1 LAEQKKKTSGKP
13 GVKKSTAP
21 ASKKTSTTNTSAAG
35 KSAGSKKLSKKAEE
49 LQRKQRRDM
58 WMIGL
63 FLVSLITLFSA
74 FGMKGFILEPIGKL
88 LRGLFGIGSYG
99 IPFICFAASAILLF
113 SREKKVTGQL
123 VALSLI
129 AVLLGSLEHLVFC
142 TLTFTSHIITG
153 LYSNGTI
160 LQSGGL
166 ISGGIALLLSEAFSK
181 VGAILIVLLTLLGA
195 TLYLGGVRMANVL
208 DMILH
213 TKERYD
219 ERKAAEAEDIEGE
232 YIDEDEAYED
242 DYLSDSEPD
251 ECVSSSK
258 PAPVIIKDE
267 YHPGEKTRS
276 VPSGKTVRSDT
287 EDAYR
292 DVRRRIDIPLAPV
305 PDSADTIKSGEEEIP
320 VSRIVAP
327 HGTKIADIE
336 PSVAK
341 FNFGAEK
348 PSADG
353 NIDPEERI
361 SLTPIRKKT
370 VKDDVYPDLP
380 FDLDNERKE
389 PVLTPKDSVDF
400 VPEDIYP
407 EDIIPDDDSIE
418 DVYEEPFD
426 SEAEP
431 ESAVSAAEVHSE
443 EKTAPASEKN
453 PPVAP
458 SSVEVRDTHQEKEKS
473 LGEKALRPVQKDA
486 EYPFPPIDFLTD
498 EPHRSSDDATEE
510 LRSRS
515 LKLNDTLSS
524 FGIEA
529 KIINVTRGPSVTRYE
544 MQLDRGVKISRL
556 TSLQD
561 DIALA
566 LGASSVRIAPIPDKS
581 AVGIE
586 VPNKVVQ
593 TVFIRDVLTSR
604 EMANMKSKIAF
615 AIGKDIAGTCV
626 VGDIGKMPHML
637 IAGTTGSGKSVC
649 INSIIVSILY
659 RATPDEVKLIMIDP
673 KMVELGNYNGIPHL
687 LIPVVTD
694 YKKASGALNWAV
706 VEMERRYK
714 LLSDHGVRDLASY
727 NKIAESNG
735 DDKLPQIVIIIDEL
749 ADLMMT
755 AAKEV
760 EESICRIA
768 QKARAAG
775 MHLIIATQRP
785 SADVLTGLMKSNI
798 PSRIAFTVSSQIE
811 SRIILD
817 AGGAEKLI
825 GRGDML
831 YSPIGIGKPVRVQGC
846 FLSGE
851 EIEQVVEFIKQ
862 YGTADYSQEILDH
875 IENTLHDDKGNK
887 NDPFDDEADEMFFE
901 AVDIVMETQQASAS
915 MLQRKLKLGYARASR
930 IIDQMEER
938 GIIGGYEGSKPRT
951 ILISRTDWQEMRLR
965 QKD

>member
-1 LAEQKKKTSGKP
+1 LAEQKKTQSS
-13 GVKKSTAP
+13 KKSTAA
-21 ASKKTSTTNTSAAG
+21 ASKKTSATKKTTAVSG
-35 KSAGSKKLSKKAEE
+35 KPVKASGGRMTKKEQERLM
-49 LQRKQRRDM
+49 LRRRYM
-58 WMIGL
+58 WVIGML
-63 FLVSLITLFSA
+63 LISLITLFAA
-74 FGMKGFILEPIGKL
+74 FGAKGFIMQPIGKL
-88 LRGLFGIGSYG
+88 LRGFFGIGSYTVPFACIG
-99 IPFICFAASAILLF
+99 ISVLLLF
-113 SREKKVTGQL
+113 AKEEKVTGKI
-123 VALSLI
+123 VAAALFP
-129 AVLLGSLEHLVFC
+129 VTLGSMEHLVFS
-142 TLTFTSHIITG
+142 TLEFKSHFITG
-153 LYSNGTI
+153 LYSSGTI

-166 ISGGIALLLSEAFSK
+166 ISGGISLLLSAAISK
-181 VGAILIVLLTLLGA
+181 VGAILVIALAIVGA
-195 TLYLGGVRMANVL
+195 TAYLCGVRMQDLFDLIL
-208 DMILH
+208 D
-213 TKERYD
+213 KKDAYD
-219 ERKAAEAEDIEGE
+219 ERKNRPEEEIEGE
-232 YIDEDEAYED
+232 YAELETEDSSED
-242 DYLSDSEPD
+242 DFDDAEVYYPAP
-251 ECVSSSK
+251 K
-258 PAPVIIKDE
+258 PAPVIVKHE
-267 YHPGEKTRS
+267 YHPAVEPTPEPEPKRI
-276 VPSGKTVRSDT
+276 PYEPYDEYREVRK
-287 EDAYR
+287 
-292 DVRRRIDIPLAPV
+292 RIDIPLSPMA
-305 PDSADTIKSGEEEIP
+305 DSADTLTSGEKEVP
-320 VSRIVAP
+320 VSRIIAAP
-327 HGTKIADIE
+327 GTKISDLE

-341 FNFGAEK
+341 FNFLDQRNYRAEDVDHE
-348 PSADG
+348 AA
-353 NIDPEERI
+353 ID
-361 SLTPIRKKT
+361 LTPIPRKKQEP
-370 VKDDVYPDLP
+370 YADLP
-380 FDLDNERKE
+380 FDLD
-389 PVLTPKDSVDF
+389 D
-400 VPEDIYP
+400 VPSA
-407 EDIIPDDDSIE
+407 DDSQLRAE
-418 DVYEEPFD
+418 SQLDMVFA
-426 SEAEP
+426 SE
-431 ESAVSAAEVHSE
+431 E
-443 EKTAPASEKN
+443 EKTLSETVELPTDAESVPTSESNIPAAEELPK
-453 PPVAP
+453 PVENRLP
-458 SSVEVRDTHQEKEKS
+458 EQKKETSIDVEVRDTHQEKEAS
-473 LGEKALRPVQKDA
+473 LGEKALKTVQKGIA
-486 EYPFPPIDFLTD
+486 YPFPPIDFLSD
-498 EPHRSSDDATEE
+498 AKYNASDDATEE

-515 LKLNDTLSS
+515 QKLNDTLQS

-593 TVFIRDVLTSR
+593 TVYIRDVLTSR

-615 AIGKDIAGTCV
+615 AIGKDIAGACI

-659 RATPDEVKLIMIDP
+659 RATPEEVKMIMIDP

-714 LLSDHGVRDLASY
+714 LLSENGVKDLASY
-727 NKIAESNG
+727 NKIAEANG
-735 DDKLPQIVIIIDEL
+735 DMKMPQIVIIIDEL

-817 AGGAEKLI
+817 TGGAEKLI

-846 FLSGE
+846 FLSSE
-851 EIEQVVEFIKQ
+851 EIDRVVEFIKAS
-862 YGTADYSQEILDH
+862 GTAEYSQEILDH
-875 IENTLHDDKGNK
+875 IENSVQEEKGGK
-887 NDPFDDEADEMFFE
+887 GDPFDDEADEMFFE
-901 AVDIVMETQQASAS
+901 AVDVVMDTQQASAS
-915 MLQRKLKLGYARASR
+915 MLQRKLKLGYARAAR

-951 ILISRTDWQEMRLR
+951 ILISKTDWQEMRLR
-965 QKD
+965 QMD